1 MKKIYTNKDLI
12 EAIEHCREKI
22 KVQKG
27 KCKIEHIKLLNM
39 LEDLKKIKG
48 EAMGSKK
55 YCYSFDDDFYI
66 SDIFDSEKEAIKAA
80 KKEFANDNLEKDYP
94 ERIIYLAE
102 AFLYEDSY
110 DYLTEMLIERMQED
124 ALDNNEY
131 ADSYMELSIEHKKI
145 FEKRLEKMIKDF
157 QKEFGYNSNFYSFER
172 IGKIE
177 F

>member
-39 LEDLKKIKG
+39 LEDLKEIKG
-48 EAMGSKK
+48 EAMENKK
-55 YCYSFDDDFYI
+55 YCYSFDDENYS
-66 SDIFDSEKEAIKAA
+66 SDIFNSEKEAIEAA
-80 KKEFANDNLEKDYP
+80 KKEFADNNLEKDYP
-94 ERIIYLAE
+94 GRIIFLAE
-102 AFLYEDSY
+102 AFLYEEDFNS
-110 DYLTEMLIERMQED
+110 LANTLLCEMQERAEWLND
-124 ALDNNEY
+124 YSSN
-131 ADSYMELSIEHKKI
+131 YMCLTFEHRDI
-145 FEKRLEKMIKDF
+145 FQKMLKKMIESF
-157 QKEFGYNSNFYSFER
+157 QRKFGYEPNFYNIER